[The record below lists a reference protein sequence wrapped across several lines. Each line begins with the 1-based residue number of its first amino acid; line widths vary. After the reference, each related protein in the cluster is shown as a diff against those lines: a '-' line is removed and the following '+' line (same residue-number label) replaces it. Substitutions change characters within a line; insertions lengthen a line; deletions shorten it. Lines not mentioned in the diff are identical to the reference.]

1 MGIVRGT
8 NIVRDS
14 LVFGYDTGYGVADKT
29 RSLRFYKGEP
39 ATNAQDSDISAM
51 TQTGFN
57 NWGAYDGNNTPHH
70 TYSSTTQTKTLVNI
84 PGPDG
89 ELTNAMLYHNVSGGS
104 FGPTNWSGVPQANLA
119 NGKKIT
125 LQAWVK
131 AADSSFVGKSV
142 RPHLYYNK
150 VGGGAYSASTNHSLT
165 MEWQLVKHCYTVPE
179 GSTGN
184 GTFYLFTG
192 SGETKMY
199 VTQTAIIA
207 DKLDSV
213 VWLKGGT
220 TRSDTAS
227 LIDLKRTNNITLAN
241 VSFNSTGQPDFDGTD
256 DRLDNI
262 TGVGISNYSAPFS
275 MECVFKVPTDGTWAN
290 SMKSN
295 VFSIAGSYAGQYG
308 IYKKGT
314 DTIGFQIR
322 DSSTGGYCE
331 NTGHSKN
338 VYHHVVVTFG
348 GGSGMSL
355 YINGEFKTSNST
367 SFTGTP
373 DNTNLYI
380 GGQRA
385 FGGNVGSW
393 YEGEIPVAKYYNK
406 QLTAVEIKQNFD
418 AYKNRFNI

>member
-8 NIVRDS
+8 NIVQDG
-14 LVFGYDTGYGVADKT
+14 LVFGYDTGYGIADKT

-39 ATNAQDSDISAM
+39 ASNVQDSDISAM

-84 PGPDG
+84 LGPDG

-104 FGPTNWSGVPQANLA
+104 FGPTNWSGVPSANLA

-142 RPHLYYNK
+142 RPHLYYSK
-150 VGGGAYSASTNHSLT
+150 VGGGAYSASTNHTLT

-179 GSTGN
+179 GATGN

-213 VWLKGGT
+213 VWLQGGT

-227 LIDLKRTNNITLAN
+227 LIDLKRTTNIDVSD
-241 VSFNSTGQPDFDGTD
+241 VSFDSTGQPDFDGTD
-256 DRLDNI
+256 DHIVASPSNI
-262 TGVGISNYSAPFS
+262 SLGTSLTYEVWIYPTGYNHSRMYLMDPRGDGNTSGTNTYFLFDYHQSPDTVHVVAGNSNIEVQSSNFS
-275 MECVFKVPTDGTWAN
+275 MPLNNWHNIVATRNGNSWVIYHNGVSVGTGTTNTTSLTLNNNFRIGTYA
-290 SMKSN
+290 SGSSGQYFFEGLMAVAKIYSKAL
-295 VFSIAGSYAGQYG
+295 SIAEVTQN
-308 IYKKGT
+308 YK
-314 DTIGFQIR
+314 
-322 DSSTGGYCE
+322 
-331 NTGHSKN
+331 
-338 VYHHVVVTFG
+338 
-348 GGSGMSL
+348 
-355 YINGEFKTSNST
+355 
-367 SFTGTP
+367 
-373 DNTNLYI
+373 
-380 GGQRA
+380 
-385 FGGNVGSW
+385 
-393 YEGEIPVAKYYNK
+393 
-406 QLTAVEIKQNFD
+406 

>member
-227 LIDLKRTNNITLAN
+227 LIDLKRNTNINLSS
-241 VSFNSTGQPDFDGTD
+241 VSFNSTGQPIFDGTD
-256 DRLDNI
+256 DEINTGITTALTDFSCVVIFKDDSSATWGRLVDKQYT
-262 TGVGISNYSAPFS
+262 TGFFISSYYGSFGSGYVGAGVIEPSSPHGQAIQYDTSKYNYFVLTRSGGTHTVYLNGSSNKVQKTNGSSAALS
-275 MECVFKVPTDGTWAN
+275 THEM
-290 SMKSN
+290 
-295 VFSIAGSYAGQYG
+295 
-308 IYKKGT
+308 
-314 DTIGFQIR
+314 TIGAWNG
-322 DSSTGGYCE
+322 STA
-331 NTGHSKN
+331 T
-338 VYHHVVVTFG
+338 
-348 GGSGMSL
+348 
-355 YINGEFKTSNST
+355 
-367 SFTGTP
+367 
-373 DNTNLYI
+373 
-380 GGQRA
+380 QR
-385 FGGNVGSW
+385 
-393 YEGEIPVAKYYNK
+393 YTGEIPVVKLYNK
-406 QLTAVEIKQNFD
+406 ELTAAEIQQDFE
-418 AYKNRFNI
+418 AYKNRFNL